1 MTEYEIADLAAS
13 KIFQIQGQISLLQV
27 QVGTIAD
34 GIQQFMTIL
43 FGYIAAAYFVGS
55 TLERR
60 QMWIFTGIYVLW
72 QFWVIATIAI
82 KGNVLYLQLD
92 RLTDFQGTITVLGDT
107 VPVLIRGTLIMFLLA
122 ALIASLYFMWSI
134 RHPKTQ

>member
-27 QVGTIAD
+27 QSSTIAD

-43 FGYIAAAYFVGS
+43 FAYIAAAYFVGS

-60 QMWIFTGIYVLW
+60 QMWIFTALYALW
-72 QFWVIATIAI
+72 QFWTIATIAI
-82 KGNVLYLQLD
+82 KGTVLNRQLD
-92 RLTDFQGTITVLGDT
+92 RLTDFQGTIIALGDT
-107 VPVLIRGTLIMFLLA
+107 GPVLIRVTLIMFLLA

-134 RHPKTQ
+134 RHPKTE